1 MPSPLSDFIVI
12 LFRSFERVWRLYA
25 HAHVIVERSYTI
37 NLVWLGNMPAK
48 SDNLI
53 ARHEYILQR
62 LQETGTVAIDELC
75 TTLGASIATIRRDLE
90 DLEKRS
96 LLRRE
101 RGGAVRIGPLFYEPF
116 RNDSSFQD
124 KVSSFAEEKR
134 RIALAAA
141 KLVSTGQT
149 IALTGGT
156 TTTEVVRSLKVLSG
170 ISIITNTVN
179 VAMELSNRKDIEVIV
194 TGGHLRGTWFTLV
207 GPLAT
212 AAAEMLFSDIM
223 FIGVDGIDAKRG
235 LTCTNPSEAEVLRK
249 LVHNTKMKVVVADHS
264 KLGSVSKYLLCP
276 TKGID
281 KLVTDTGAS
290 ASAIA
295 PFEKLGIDVI
305 RA

>member
-1 MPSPLSDFIVI
+1 MVARAAAKGRTTSAKTVQASHVFSHAHLRAYFIGVVKLALAMPAIMRVKIPLDVLLIIGFPLS
-12 LFRSFERVWRLYA
+12 Y
-25 HAHVIVERSYTI
+25 VIVTLSIIFDHAARVYVRRRGT
-37 NLVWLGNMPAK
+37 LRNMPAK

-62 LQETGTVAIDELC
+62 LQETGSVAVDELC

-90 DLEKRS
+90 DLETRS
-96 LLRRE
+96 LLRRT

-156 TTTEVVRSLKVLSG
+156 TTTEVVRSLKGLSG

-212 AAAEMLFSDIM
+212 A
-223 FIGVDGIDAKRG
+223 
-235 LTCTNPSEAEVLRK
+235 
-249 LVHNTKMKVVVADHS
+249 
-264 KLGSVSKYLLCP
+264 
-276 TKGID
+276 
-281 KLVTDTGAS
+281 
-290 ASAIA
+290 
-295 PFEKLGIDVI
+295 
-305 RA
+305 